1 MDQFTVGVSLKNI
14 PNHSRKSIKTQ
25 LVRRTE
31 DLISRMRW
39 KLFWIRNPRQNE
51 QKETF
56 GFRTTNPA
64 PYMEELNGFEKDL
77 WKMVKHVKFKPVP
90 RSVFKDNLKEA
101 VKKINN
107 SNEILVKGDK
117 SRNIYKLPVEEY
129 KQKVFDNISLDYNQC
144 DKAKVDDV
152 NSEAAFIANYFDLSD
167 RIDCLSEANAFITI
181 KDHKSSFPSRPEY
194 RLLNPSKSNIGAISK
209 RILDRV
215 NIEVRKKTEFN
226 QVQSTNQVL
235 EWFESL
241 QSKSN
246 LKFLKFDIVSFYP
259 SITVELLKKA
269 INFAKEITH
278 LDSMEEA
285 IILHCRQNFL
295 FFNDKCYTKQNNE
308 SFDVTQGSLDSAE
321 VSELCGLF
329 LLDVIRQSGIIPINQ
344 VVLFRDDGLA
354 AVRAT
359 GRQCEKL
366 NQGLTK
372 LIFDKCGLDI
382 TCESNIQKVE
392 YLDVCLNL
400 ANSSYS
406 PYRKDN
412 NVPLYIHKE
421 SNHSPH
427 IKKGFVKM
435 ISDRISDLSSTEEIF
450 NSVAPLYNSALRN
463 SGFNE
468 SIQFTKDRPRRRTR
482 KRNIMFYNPPFD
494 ESISTTIGKNFLDL
508 IDKWFPEETE
518 INRIFN
524 KQNLK
529 I

>member
-1 MDQFTVGVSLKNI
+1 MGVSLKNI
-14 PNHSRKSIKTQ
+14 PNHSCKSIRTQ

-51 QKETF
+51 QKQTF

-77 WKMVKHVKFKPVP
+77 WKMVKNVKFKPVP

-117 SRNIYKLPVEEY
+117 SRNIYKVPVEEY
-129 KQKVFDNISLDYNQC
+129 KQKVFDNISLDYNRC

-152 NSEAAFIANYFDLSD
+152 NSEAALIANYFDLSD

-215 NIEVRKKTEFN
+215 NFEVRKKTEFN

-241 QSKSN
+241 ESKSM

-295 FFNDKCYTKQNNE
+295 FFNDKCYTKKNNE
-308 SFDVTQGSLDSAE
+308 SFDVTQGSLDSSE

-329 LLDVIRQSGIIPINQ
+329 LLDVIKESGLIPINQ

-354 AVRAT
+354 ALRVR
-359 GRQCEKL
+359 
-366 NQGLTK
+366 
-372 LIFDKCGLDI
+372 
-382 TCESNIQKVE
+382 
-392 YLDVCLNL
+392 
-400 ANSSYS
+400 
-406 PYRKDN
+406 
-412 NVPLYIHKE
+412 
-421 SNHSPH
+421 
-427 IKKGFVKM
+427 
-435 ISDRISDLSSTEEIF
+435 
-450 NSVAPLYNSALRN
+450 
-463 SGFNE
+463 
-468 SIQFTKDRPRRRTR
+468 
-482 KRNIMFYNPPFD
+482 
-494 ESISTTIGKNFLDL
+494 
-508 IDKWFPEETE
+508 
-518 INRIFN
+518 
-524 KQNLK
+524 
-529 I
+529 